1 MMWALANGE
10 QLLEGGGNVRLALP
24 GDGAA
29 DQFDIGRIEATV
41 ALPSHQLHLLVQ
53 DFGHSELRVYAV
65 CGGGGHGST
74 VAQC

>member
-1 MMWALANGE
+1 
-10 QLLEGGGNVRLALP
+10 
-24 GDGAA
+24 
-29 DQFDIGRIEATV
+29 
-41 ALPSHQLHLLVQ
+41 VQ